1 MQPVI
6 PSSAVIKNIQTKS
19 NLVDKNTILIP
30 EDIWLLNND
39 NAIKINVK
47 IQAFEDEISGFREQ
61 ILSLE
66 IDLKMKIEKIKEL
79 LSSRLNSNI

>member
-47 IQAFEDEISGFREQ
+47 IPAFEDEISGFREQ